1 MDQLISTLESENTSS
16 SVLWLG
22 IQVILELQ
30 YVQGVWYSFTINLF
44 TVYDV
49 IFFLKL
55 MYSNN

>member
-30 YVQGVWYSFTINLF
+30 YVQGV
-44 TVYDV
+44 
-49 IFFLKL
+49 
-55 MYSNN
+55 